1 MNGENK
7 NKNQVAMLVEE
18 AKNIAIIPSKLAGL
32 DAFCAGAALFHMLK
46 AQDKN
51 VSFLYT
57 GKLPEKSHNI
67 ISSED
72 VTSDVGKRSLTVSI
86 DYSGTEASKVRY
98 STEDDVLYLRVS
110 PISPDFDKD
119 TKIRSNILGFDFDV
133 IFVVGAQRV
142 YDLGKMYDNL
152 DTVSKVSKII
162 NIDNT
167 EKNERFGFVNV
178 IDNSV
183 NSTSHLI
190 MKKVDDWD
198 LTISEKA
205 AKVLLRG
212 IISKEAPHI
221 S

>member
-72 VTSDVGKRSLTVSI
+72 VTSDVGKRSLTVSMSASCAVAAQQHVLHSGGTLTNTWGRQHY
-86 DYSGTEASKVRY
+86 YSHTGSWSIRVTRQPMILS
-98 STEDDVLYLRVS
+98 LRS
-110 PISPDFDKD
+110 S
-119 TKIRSNILGFDFDV
+119 R
-133 IFVVGAQRV
+133 
-142 YDLGKMYDNL
+142 
-152 DTVSKVSKII
+152 
-162 NIDNT
+162 
-167 EKNERFGFVNV
+167 
-178 IDNSV
+178 
-183 NSTSHLI
+183 
-190 MKKVDDWD
+190 
-198 LTISEKA
+198 
-205 AKVLLRG
+205 
-212 IISKEAPHI
+212 
-221 S
+221 